1 MSLVFLC
8 YLNPDLRNISL
19 IFITKG
25 SLFLSLF
32 NLERNALSFASI
44 SSRKRIASSPCKV
57 GIAFLLLPYLCPP
70 INLLYVLQNYKFSLY
85 SPNFYI

>member
-1 MSLVFLC
+1 MSLVFLY

-19 IFITKG
+19 IFITKE

-32 NLERNALSFASI
+32 DLERNALSFASI

-57 GIAFLLLPYLCPP
+57 GIAFIAVAIFMSYYS
-70 INLLYVLQNYKFSLY
+70 IN
-85 SPNFYI
+85 

>member
-1 MSLVFLC
+1 MSLVFLN

-19 IFITKG
+19 IFIIKG

-32 NLERNALSFASI
+32 DLERNALSFASI

-57 GIAFLLLPYLCPP
+57 GIAFIAVAIFMSSY
-70 INLLYVLQNYKFSLY
+70 
-85 SPNFYI
+85 